1 VPSTLGLPLRR
12 LEDERLITGRGRY
25 AGDIK
30 LDGLLHLAVLRSNQ
44 PHARVNSIETSAAAA
59 TPGVLAVITA
69 ADLPESARRLT
80 DWVPRH
86 LAELGRPV
94 LATDEARHV
103 GEGLAVVVADD
114 PYTAQDAI
122 DQILVELEPL
132 PGAGTL
138 AEALAEGGARV
149 HQALESNSAASTSIG
164 YGEIDTAFAASDTAT
179 VRERFTAARICGAA
193 MEPRVVTAMPGG
205 ERPGDLLTIWT
216 STQAVFQVR
225 DQVAQMLGLE
235 KERVVVLA
243 EDVGGGFGPKGG
255 VYPEEILVAHAAM
268 KLRRP
273 VRWTATRSEDTAT
286 TVHAHGPILELELAA
301 GPDGK
306 LRGLRGE
313 LWHDVGAY
321 PGAGAGQPDIIVPH
335 LISAYV
341 LPALQIDTHLVLT
354 NATPTGFVRGGGRPL
369 GNFGMERMM
378 DRLAARLGMDPA
390 VLRERNLIQPEQMPY
405 ATGLGRTTYDGGDYP
420 KLLATALETL
430 GYQDLRQNPPRR
442 EGWVLGIGIACC
454 VESSGFGRGEPARV
468 RLDKDGTAHLYIGST
483 PQGQGHETMAAQM
496 LAERLGWPME
506 RIEVTA
512 GDSRVVDFA
521 FLTAGSRSA
530 MHVGNATSLAAQTAR
545 RKLLE
550 QAAEVLEADPADL
563 LLEDGRISVRGAPTR
578 AIPVSQAIP
587 EGGLEVSETWAAET
601 PTAYSSG
608 CHAAAIWLDPETGS
622 VDLFRYV
629 IAYDTGRAIN
639 PLLLEGQLLGGLA
652 HGLGY
657 ALFEESLYER
667 DGTFRSAT
675 FLDYSIPSAPEMSI
689 QPRLQRIESET
700 GANPER
706 VKGAGESGTIPV
718 PAAIANAVENALRRL
733 KPEAAV
739 TTIPITPQRVIQLLH
754 S

>member
-1 VPSTLGLPLRR
+1 VPSALGLPLRR

-44 PHARVNSIETSAAAA
+44 PHARVNSVDTTVAAAM
-59 TPGVLAVITA
+59 PGVRAVYTA
-69 ADLPESARRLT
+69 ADLPESGRRMT

-86 LAELGRPV
+86 MAELGRPV

-103 GEGLAVVVADD
+103 GEGLVAVVAGD
-114 PYTAQDAI
+114 PYAAQDAI
-122 DQILVELEPL
+122 DQVLLELEPL
-132 PGAGTL
+132 PGAGSL
-138 AEALAEGGARV
+138 GEALAEGGARA
-149 HQALESNSAASTSIG
+149 HQGLDSNLAASNTIG
-164 YGEIDTAFAASDTAT
+164 YGEIEAAFEASDTVT

-193 MEPRVVTAMPGG
+193 MEPRVVTAKPGG
-205 ERPGDLLTIWT
+205 DRPGDVLTIWT
-216 STQAVFQVR
+216 STQAIFQVR

-235 KERVVVLA
+235 KEHVVVLA

-255 VYPEEILVAHAAM
+255 AYPEEILVAHAA
-268 KLRRP
+268 LRLQRP

-286 TVHAHGPILELELAA
+286 TVQAHGPILELELAA
-301 GPDGK
+301 APDGK
-306 LRGLRGE
+306 LRGLRGV
-313 LWHDVGAY
+313 LWHDLGAY

-341 LPALQIDTHLVLT
+341 LPALQVETHLVLT

-378 DRLAARLGMDPA
+378 DRLAARLGLDPA

-430 GYQDLRQNPPRR
+430 GYEELRQNPPKR
-442 EGWVLGIGIACC
+442 EGWVLGVGIACC

-468 RLDKDGTAHLYIGST
+468 RLEKDGSAHLFVGST
-483 PQGQGHETMAAQM
+483 PQGQGHVTMAAQM
-496 LAERLGWPME
+496 LAERLGWPMDKI
-506 RIEVTA
+506 RVTA
-512 GDSRVVDFA
+512 GDTRAVDYA

-530 MHVGNATSLAAQTAR
+530 MHVGNATSLAAQVAR

-563 LLEDGRISVRGAPTR
+563 VLEDGRISVKGAPTR

-587 EGGLEVSETWAAET
+587 ESGLEVSETWAAET
-601 PTAYSSG
+601 PTAFSSG
-608 CHAAAIWLDPETGS
+608 CHATAIWLDPETGA

-667 DGTFRSAT
+667 DGSFRSAS
-675 FLDYSIPSAPEMSI
+675 FLDYSIPSAPEVSI
-689 QPRLQRIESET
+689 QPRLQKVESET
-700 GANPER
+700 SANPEK

-718 PAAIANAVENALRRL
+718 PAAIANAVEDALRTLR
-733 KPEAAV
+733 PEAAV
-739 TTIPITPQRVIQLLH
+739 TAIPITPQRVLQLLH
-754 S
+754 R